1 MLYRKRVITLMFVV
15 LSVFIFCLVLPGETK
30 LTSLFSFLLVAFLVL
45 VPTFGHFSQ
54 LGPHFRIYL
63 K

>member
-15 LSVFIFCLVLPGETK
+15 LSVFIFYLVLSRETK
-30 LTSLFSFLLVAFLVL
+30 LTSLFSFPLVALL

-54 LGPHFRIYL
+54 LGPDFRTYL